1 MLHNPALDI
10 TESRYYIIINVLQIT
25 CKINHLKNLHV
36 IFVDGRK
43 LYSLLP
49 AQPRGYP
56 LPDRHLHADVVVDVD
71 AGQVELL
78 LLFRLLVIVDVVH
91 VVAGIDLVQ

>member
-1 MLHNPALDI
+1 
-10 TESRYYIIINVLQIT
+10 
-25 CKINHLKNLHV
+25 
-36 IFVDGRK
+36 
-43 LYSLLP
+43 
-49 AQPRGYP
+49 
-56 LPDRHLHADVVVDVD
+56 VDVD